1 MKKIFLLFLLAI
13 SSTVV
18 GQSKLP
24 SCQGTDTDTWNM
36 CFGTLTNPDGRKY
49 VGEWKDGTPYG
60 IGTGTRSNGRT
71 YVGEFKDGKYNGQG
85 TITFPGGD
93 KYVGEF
99 KEGQFNGQVTATF
112 ANGDKY
118 VGEYK
123 DGKRD
128 GKGTLTL
135 LSGAKYVGEWKDD
148 ERTGQGTW
156 TSSDGEKY
164 VGQWKNHKYH
174 GQGTVTLPDGSKYV
188 GEFKDGEYH
197 GQGIRTYSDGSK
209 YVGEWKRG
217 DEYHGQGTQMFSDG
231 SKYVGEWK
239 NGRFSGQGTSPLLD
253 GSKYVGEYKDDKF
266 NGQGTFTFADGSKY
280 VGEWK
285 NDEINGLGTYTYAN
299 GNQYVGEWKN
309 SKRHGLGKMNYA
321 GENKKYGQWIED
333 RFVDSKDTKISLY
346 KSFSKNERF
355 RPVEII
361 IPSDVDCEDI
371 KRSTLKKLIF
381 DQLAYDGESIESLC
395 ALDNKI
401 NRRCLNEDKKIYTE
415 KWREFTSKSKISMSE
430 SFTKSVN
437 KNIEICEV
445 DVSISFR
452 FDEVKASRLLLSID
466 KKSSRKTILSVDA
479 VRWIELSTQSTD
491 ILRITIDQFRRMLLL
506 SGEFDAQKSS
516 FKFDPMTKKV
526 YLYDILRLEDFHE
539 EHDAAN
545 PYFIFN
551 KKLELYYKQ

>member
-1 MKKIFLLFLLAI
+1 M
-13 SSTVV
+13 SSVAF

-24 SCQGTDTDTWNM
+24 SCQGTDTATWNM
-36 CFGTLTNPDGRKY
+36 CFGTWTNPDGRKY

-71 YVGEFKDGKYNGQG
+71 YVGEFRDGKYNGQG
-85 TITFPGGD
+85 TITFPDGA
-93 KYVGEF
+93 KYIGEF
-99 KEGQFNGQVTATF
+99 KHGGMHGRGTYTF
-112 ANGDKY
+112 ANGNKY
-118 VGEYK
+118 VGEYQ
-123 DGKRD
+123 DGNRD

-148 ERTGQGTW
+148 E
-156 TSSDGEKY
+156 
-164 VGQWKNHKYH
+164 
-174 GQGTVTLPDGSKYV
+174 
-188 GEFKDGEYH
+188 
-197 GQGIRTYSDGSK
+197 
-209 YVGEWKRG
+209 
-217 DEYHGQGTQMFSDG
+217 
-231 SKYVGEWK
+231 
-239 NGRFSGQGTSPLLD
+239 
-253 GSKYVGEYKDDKF
+253 
-266 NGQGTFTFADGSKY
+266 
-280 VGEWK
+280 
-285 NDEINGLGTYTYAN
+285 INGLGTYTYAN
-299 GNQYVGEWKN
+299 GNQYVGEFKEYEYHGQGTRTYSDGSKYVGEWKN

-321 GENKKYGQWIED
+321 DENIKYGQWIDD
-333 RFVDSKDTKISLY
+333 RFVDSKDTKITLY
-346 KSFSKNERF
+346 KNFLKNGGF
-355 RPVEII
+355 RPVEIV
-361 IPSDVDCEDI
+361 IPSGIDCEDI

-430 SFTKSVN
+430 SFIKSVN

-506 SGEFDAQKSS
+506 SGEFDARKSS
-516 FKFDPMTKKV
+516 FKSDQMTKKV
-526 YLYDILRLEDFHE
+526 YLYDTLILEDFHE
-539 EHDAAN
+539 VHDAAN